1 MNLPDLPKQN
11 KNREALFSILF
22 RHWIKAHPQKS
33 CSFEI
38 KQTSSD
44 SIPFSKIT
52 QAQID
57 YGKAIKS
64 KKGVLLRTQAV
75 TEGMPDYIYL
85 RNIPAYI
92 VIKYPRF
99 FCIIDIDVFDA
110 ENKRSKRRSLTSKR
124 AAEIAQIVIHSR
136 GGV

>member
-1 MNLPDLPKQN
+1 MPK
-11 KNREALFSILF
+11 EAKFSILF

-38 KQTSSD
+38 KQTDSD

-75 TEGMPDYIYL
+75 AEGMPDYIYL
-85 RNIPAYI
+85 RNIPANI

-99 FCIIDIDVFDA
+99 FCIIDIDIFDA
-110 ENKRSKRRSLTSKR
+110 EKKRSKRRSLTSKR
-124 AAEIAQIVIHSR
+124 ATEIAQKVIHTPYLTLSPHS
-136 GGV
+136 VS